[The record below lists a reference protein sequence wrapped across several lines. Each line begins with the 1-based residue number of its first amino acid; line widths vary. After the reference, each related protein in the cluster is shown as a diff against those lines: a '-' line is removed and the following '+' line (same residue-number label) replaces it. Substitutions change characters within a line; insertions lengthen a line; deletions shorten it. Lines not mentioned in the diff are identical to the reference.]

1 VRIGTLVRAGAYQ
14 DSIALMQIAA
24 ALAKRA
30 GVLDASAVMGTEAN
44 KGLLAESGL
53 LELGAEAATPQDLI
67 VAISAVDDP
76 SLAAALAE
84 ADRLLSRSVTTA
96 SPVGA
101 VRPRSLRSA
110 VRAHPEANMAVISVA
125 GPFAVAPA
133 WDALRA
139 GLHVLLF
146 SDHVSFEDEI
156 SLKCYARDHG
166 LLLMGP
172 GAGTAILNGIGLG
185 FANVVPRGPLGIVA
199 AAGTGLQEVSTLLA
213 KAGVGVSQAIGTG
226 GRDVGDRVGGIM
238 LLEGLRA
245 LDADPETEV
254 IVVVSKVSARAV
266 SERLGDAVARLRKRV
281 VFALM
286 GAPELSDLPHHGHQA
301 ATLWEAA
308 AVAAAWVR
316 REETSAALA
325 QIAAERAILMARG
338 RDLAARLAPGQR
350 YLRGLYSGGTLCEE
364 TLRLW
369 MTRLGEAW
377 SNVPVDA
384 RFALDDARHSRG
396 HTAVDLGDEEF
407 TRGRPHPMI
416 DFELRL
422 QRLAEEGR
430 DPSVAALVLDVVL
443 GYGAHPDPASELAPA
458 VRSSVA
464 AATAE
469 GRALAVIASVTGTA
483 GDPQGIA
490 RQTAAL
496 EDAGVIVAPS
506 NAAAALL
513 AAELAAAAAERAGT
527 P

>member
-76 SLAAALAE
+76 SLTAALAE

-110 VRAHPEANMAVISVA
+110 VRAHPEANVAVISVA

-146 SDHVSFEDEI
+146 SDHVSFEDEL

-266 SERLGDAVARLRKRV
+266 SERLGEAVAGLRKRV
-281 VFALM
+281 VLALM
-286 GAPELSDLPHHGHQA
+286 GAPGCRIFRITGTRRRRCGRQPPSPPRGCAGRRPAQPSRRSRPSAPSSWPAD
-301 ATLWEAA
+301 ATWPP
-308 AVAAAWVR
+308 AWP
-316 REETSAALA
+316 LA
-325 QIAAERAILMARG
+325 
-338 RDLAARLAPGQR
+338 
-350 YLRGLYSGGTLCEE
+350 SGTFG
-364 TLRLW
+364 
-369 MTRLGEAW
+369 G
-377 SNVPVDA
+377 S
-384 RFALDDARHSRG
+384 
-396 HTAVDLGDEEF
+396 
-407 TRGRPHPMI
+407 TRG
-416 DFELRL
+416 
-422 QRLAEEGR
+422 A
-430 DPSVAALVLDVVL
+430 
-443 GYGAHPDPASELAPA
+443 
-458 VRSSVA
+458 RSA
-464 AATAE
+464 KRRCAF
-469 GRALAVIASVTGTA
+469 G
-483 GDPQGIA
+483 
-490 RQTAAL
+490 
-496 EDAGVIVAPS
+496 
-506 NAAAALL
+506 
-513 AAELAAAAAERAGT
+513 
-527 P
+527 